1 MKSIKKL
8 IFVMAALAAV
18 FGFVACSDDDDDGP
32 SKVAVFEST
41 PDTYTVTFYSNDTY
55 EVVGDF
61 GPGVGK
67 KTAEKGTYT
76 GKPEGESKV
85 TLTPK
90 KVIKIDIST
99 GATSLVDATSEPYDV
114 DVDSD
119 GKCFITIN
127 GVAFIFN
134 RKE

>member
-41 PDTYTVTFYSNDTY
+41 PSMYTVTFYDNSSY

-76 GKPEGESKV
+76 GKPKGEGEV

-90 KVIKIDIST
+90 KVIKIDTST
-99 GATSLVDATSEPYDV
+99 GATSLVDATSEPYDLN
-114 DVDSD
+114 VDSD
-119 GKCFITIN
+119 GKCSITIN
-127 GVAFIFN
+127 GVMYSFS
-134 RKE
+134 RK